1 MTKREL
7 RKEVHSFCAA
17 FMYEFLRQEIGL
29 VPSLDSY
36 IRKLSWDSTVLDLF
50 SADELRREFLIWSG
64 LSESIFDE
72 VGLEFPDDF
81 ATEIETGS
89 REGMLKWLAD
99 NLEKLC
105 RDEDVVR
112 IWIAEKSPSGWV
124 VVLDSMG
131 MRKRDVLE
139 WLDRKGI
146 EVNKNR
152 MHLFKMGERIDERD
166 DKWLDWFG
174 VLSLWK
180 TKAVEVYLVEEE
192 EELSEGVRVRVKVKD
207 LLSELNEAITIDA
220 LYRGA
225 YQYMKSQHGREDR
238 IWKAEVLRANVRG
251 LTFEPNWKKGMLL
264 IKAEVRS
271 ETEPKAYGVEIE
283 VYDME
288 FSDKFD
294 EWMPVKAIDKRTYEE
309 FYMRFIEVYDEV
321 KVKCGCQDFQCR
333 FARVLKSMDALIGDV
348 RCPPRK
354 TDRKSINVARV
365 PGACKHILAVFE
377 VLMEAGVIRTRVQP
391 SRKVIDLVKGV
402 WVRV

>member
-1 MTKREL
+1 
-7 RKEVHSFCAA
+7 
-17 FMYEFLRQEIGL
+17 MYEFLRQEIGL

-36 IRKLSWDSTVLDLF
+36 IRKVSWDDTVLDFF

-64 LSESIFDE
+64 LSESIFEE

-81 ATEIETGS
+81 VTEIETGS

-99 NLEKLC
+99 NVEKLC

-112 IWIAEKSPSGWV
+112 IWIAERMPSGWV
-124 VVLDSMG
+124 VVLDSIGMG
-131 MRKRDVLE
+131 KEDVLE
-139 WLDRKGI
+139 WLGGKGV
-146 EVNKNR
+146 EVNRNR
-152 MHLFKMGERIDERD
+152 MHLFKLGEKVDERD
-166 DKWLDWFG
+166 DKWLDWLG
-174 VLSLWK
+174 VLSLWR
-180 TKAVEVYLVEEE
+180 TRAVEVYVVEEE
-192 EELSEGVRVRVKVKD
+192 EGEVSEGVVVRVKD
-207 LLSELNEAITIDA
+207 LLRELSEAITIDA
-220 LYRGA
+220 LYRGT
-225 YQYMKSQHGREDR
+225 YEYMRRQPGQEDR

-294 EWMPVKAIDKRTYEE
+294 EWTPVKAIDKRTHEE

-333 FARVLKSMDALIGDV
+333 FAGVLKSMGGLIGDV

-365 PGACKHILAVFE
+365 PGACKHILAVLE
-377 VLMEAGVIRTRVQP
+377 ILSDVGVLRTRVQP

-402 WVRV
+402 WINL

>member
-1 MTKREL
+1 MTKKEL
-7 RKEVHSFCAA
+7 RKEVHSFCFA

-36 IRKLSWDSTVLDLF
+36 IRKIVWGDTVLDFF
-50 SADELRREFLIWSG
+50 SADELRREFLVYSG
-64 LSESIFDE
+64 FSESVFDE
-72 VGLEFPDDF
+72 VGMEFPDDF
-81 ATEIETGS
+81 MTEIETGS
-89 REGMLKWLAD
+89 KEGMLKWLAD

-112 IWIAEKSPSGWV
+112 VWIAERMPSGWV
-124 VVLDSMG
+124 VALDSMG
-131 MRKRDVLE
+131 MKKEDVLE
-139 WLDRKGI
+139 WLDSKGI

-152 MHLFKMGERIDERD
+152 MHLFKLGEKVDERN

-174 VLSLWK
+174 VLSLWG
-180 TKAVEVYLVEEE
+180 TKAVGVYVVEEE
-192 EELSEGVRVRVKVKD
+192 MSEGVVVRVKD
-207 LLSELNEAITIDA
+207 LLNELNEAITIDA
-220 LYRGA
+220 LYRGT
-225 YQYMKSQHGREDR
+225 YQYMKSQPGQEDR

-251 LTFEPNWKKGMLL
+251 LTFEPDWRKGILL

-271 ETEPKAYGVEIE
+271 ESEPKAYGVEIE
-283 VYDME
+283 VFDME

-294 EWMPVKAIDKRTYEE
+294 EWMPVKAIDKRTHEE
-309 FYMRFIEVYDEV
+309 FYMRFIEVLDEV
-321 KVKCGCQDFQCR
+321 KVKCGCWDFQCR

-348 RCPPRK
+348 RCPQRK

-377 VLMEAGVIRTRVQP
+377 LLMDAGVIRTRVQP

-402 WVRV
+402 WIRV